1 MERGAGW
8 WCAGARW
15 EASGR
20 VGLRWVGERGSGL
33 GAGERVGFR
42 VLGER
47 RCLGVWRGGRW
58 RECGRGAVLGEGGAR
73 AQCEECAALDRV
85 RSVAADTYADDPRPY
100 RVYLAWFGPGLVK
113 VGITGVAREGV
124 RLLEQGAL
132 AYCWLGQGPLMA
144 ARRAEEVVRHGL
156 GVPDRIPYA
165 RKRAARAGGGD
176 CRAELERVHGAAR
189 KLPGWPETLE
199 PLPGEVVEHGGV
211 FGLPLPYGGL
221 VRGLRDGAVLVGTVR
236 GVAGPDVHLD
246 VAGEPATVVLD
257 TRRLAGW
264 CLAGVGEDAVTT
276 AGLVER
282 VGEGGEQGELF

>member
-20 VGLRWVGERGSGL
+20 VGLRWVGERVSGL

-132 AYCWLGQGPLMA
+132 AYCWLGRGPLMA

-189 KLPGWPETLE
+189 RLPGWPETLE
-199 PLPGEVVEHGGV
+199 PLPGEVVDGAV

-236 GVAGPDVHLD
+236 GGAGPDVHLD